1 MFWKP
6 AKKLEEQ
13 EPLEYELS
21 VSNYPDEV
29 TIEEPTVNEMLQD
42 VLRRL
47 DSIEKKINE
56 ISRDQ

>member
-1 MFWKP
+1 MFWK
-6 AKKLEEQ
+6 KKHPVEQ

-21 VSNYPDEV
+21 VSNYPDTV
-29 TIEEPTVNEMLQD
+29 TVEEPTVNEMLQD

-47 DSIEKKINE
+47 DNIETKINE